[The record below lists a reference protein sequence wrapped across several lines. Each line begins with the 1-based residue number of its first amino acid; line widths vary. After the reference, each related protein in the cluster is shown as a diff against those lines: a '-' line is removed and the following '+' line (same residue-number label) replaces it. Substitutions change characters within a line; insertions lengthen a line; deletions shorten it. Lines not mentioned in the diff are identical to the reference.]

1 MPFCINEARD
11 KVASLETAKS
21 VVFHGQ
27 TRCCFKNRTCHN
39 AVAFRTTKQS
49 NFPSTDVSQMDYDLP
64 NHALSLGNNLR
75 PKRLMETNG
84 ESPRAESTYRLH
96 NTDET
101 RAAAVLCSFTCRIC
115 SGIFSIVL
123 VTVEGPG
130 VRRSKAAS
138 TREEQAN
145 ETAIKT
151 EFIICMQM
159 AHHAMTGTP

>member
-1 MPFCINEARD
+1 
-11 KVASLETAKS
+11 
-21 VVFHGQ
+21 
-27 TRCCFKNRTCHN
+27 
-39 AVAFRTTKQS
+39 
-49 NFPSTDVSQMDYDLP
+49 MDYDLP

-130 VRRSKAAS
+130 VRISKTAS